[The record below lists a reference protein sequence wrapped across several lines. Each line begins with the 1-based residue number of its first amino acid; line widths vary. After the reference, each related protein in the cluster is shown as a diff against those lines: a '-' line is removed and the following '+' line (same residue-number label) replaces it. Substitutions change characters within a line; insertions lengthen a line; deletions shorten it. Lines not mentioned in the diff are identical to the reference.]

1 MNNSITGTAFIQEI
15 SEKALRS
22 NAVNHPYLDALREGE
37 LPNIDLAWQD
47 FAYQYGFYSS
57 QFVQYVSVVIQNLK
71 HQHHK
76 DILLENLA
84 EENGG
89 THDVDL
95 PDDVLASVEGQPH
108 THLFRRFQESLGVDV
123 QYRNTVHESHAALSW
138 REEFLKL
145 CSTNEYVGVGAV
157 GIGTELLVP
166 KIYHQILEGLK
177 THSNLSLEQRV
188 FFDLHSECDDEHAAQ
203 LQQIAEELAVDQLS
217 CEKIEY
223 GVDMAI
229 SMRTKFWDE
238 MLERAQNLQAIPS
251 KAAS

>member
-1 MNNSITGTAFIQEI
+1 MSNSIIGAAFIRNV

-22 NAVNHPYLDALREGE
+22 NAVNHPYLDALREGG

-57 QFVQYVSVVIQNLK
+57 QFVQYVSVVINNLK
-71 HQHHK
+71 QEHHK
-76 DILLENLA
+76 EILLENLA

-89 THDVDL
+89 THDVEL
-95 PDDVLASVEGQPH
+95 PADVLASVEGQPH
-108 THLFRRFQESLGVDV
+108 TRLFRRFQESLGVDV
-123 QYRNTVHESHAALSW
+123 QYRNAVHESQAALLW

-177 THSNLSLEQRV
+177 KHSNLTMEQRV

-203 LQQIAEELAVDQLS
+203 LQLIAEELALDESS
-217 CEKIEY
+217 CKQIEY

-229 SMRTKFWDE
+229 NMRTKFWDE

-251 KAAS
+251 KVAS